1 MRYQA
6 RTGHGYSCQ
15 ATAHVPLLTLAA
27 RPREKKK
34 KQLIILMFKSTVIAS
49 AQLSAA

>member
-1 MRYQA
+1 MQYQA

-27 RPREKKK
+27 RPRGEKNKI
-34 KQLIILMFKSTVIAS
+34 LIIIMFNNTVTAS